1 MIVSGRVGY
10 KESSYL
16 QDKIPKRIH
25 HLQGDV
31 LISTMSKTTPVLTVR
46 RLLSQRMVASCS
58 SLPLKQNGG
67 GGNGIKI
74 ELEEFKLPE
83 NLS

>member
-1 MIVSGRVGY
+1 MIVSGKVGY

-16 QDKIPKRIH
+16 QDKIPKRLH
-25 HLQGDV
+25 HLQEDV

-58 SLPLKQNGG
+58 SLPLKQNEGEK
-67 GGNGIKI
+67 NGIKM